1 MSRNQFAPVP
11 LLRTL
16 ALSTAPA
23 QKSTPPQTG
32 NSGSQPP
39 AGGQNPV
46 DTLRAPQSRFT
57 RGGLSSLH
65 FARILSGAVAV
76 LLVAAACGGEGSDPL
91 AICVQPDAP
100 VNPIQVTFVPVLD
113 RNPNMLPAGIGVTPS
128 CTRPLYTKNADFV
141 VHVQSPGNEEWTMGD
156 FFRVWGDDNPY
167 RGMGT
172 NNVSVNS
179 ELYQGDYNDIRLE
192 DGLRVIIDFM
202 SQ

>member
-1 MSRNQFAPVP
+1 MSRDQFAPAPP
-11 LLRTL
+11 LSTMS
-16 ALSTAPA
+16 LSTAPA
-23 QKSTPPQTG
+23 QQSTPPQIG
-32 NSGSQPP
+32 NSGSQDP

-46 DTLRAPQSRFT
+46 DTLRAPRSRINH
-57 RGGLSSLH
+57 GGLSIPH
-65 FARILSGAVAV
+65 VARILSGAVAV
-76 LLVAAACGGEGSDPL
+76 ILVAAACGGEGSDPL
-91 AICVQPDAP
+91 AICVQLDAP

-192 DGLRVIIDFM
+192 DGLRVIIDFKT
-202 SQ
+202 Q